1 MKFVA
6 DMHTH
11 TLASDHAYSTISENA
26 ASAAKAG
33 LSYLGMTDHCVNME
47 DALHIW
53 HFCNMGVIPHFLS
66 GVRIIKG
73 VEADLTGYNGELDL
87 NDDIYCN
94 VEWINA

>member
-33 LSYLGMTDHCVNME
+33 LSYLGMTDHC
-47 DALHIW
+47 I
-53 HFCNMGVIPHFLS
+53 NMGIR
-66 GVRIIKG
+66 RIYGISAIWALYLISCREC
-73 VEADLTGYNGELDL
+73 VL
-87 NDDIYCN
+87 
-94 VEWINA
+94 

>member
-33 LSYLGMTDHCVNME
+33 TELSRHDRPT
-47 DALHIW
+47 A
-53 HFCNMGVIPHFLS
+53 
-66 GVRIIKG
+66 
-73 VEADLTGYNGELDL
+73 
-87 NDDIYCN
+87 
-94 VEWINA
+94 

>member
-33 LSYLGMTDHCVNME
+33 LSYLGMTDHCINME
-47 DALHIW
+47 DSPHI
-53 HFCNMGVIPHFLS
+53 
-66 GVRIIKG
+66 
-73 VEADLTGYNGELDL
+73 
-87 NDDIYCN
+87 
-94 VEWINA
+94 